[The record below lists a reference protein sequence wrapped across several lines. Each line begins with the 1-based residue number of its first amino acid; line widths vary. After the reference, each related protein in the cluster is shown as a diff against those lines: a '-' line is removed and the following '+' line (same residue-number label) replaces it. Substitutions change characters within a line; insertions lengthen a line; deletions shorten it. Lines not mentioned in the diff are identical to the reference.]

1 MINSISF
8 VRHLATQTPGINT
21 TQLPQSEQTSELNV
35 YLECLCLLRTIEHI
49 VRFLYLIEL
58 EICRMHM
65 ICQLKCPKNQA
76 G

>member
-21 TQLPQSEQTSELNV
+21 TQLPQGEQTSELNV

-58 EICRMHM
+58 EICRMHT